1 MPGWPKQL
9 FTRRPAVDPVD
20 PDAEAAVAAE
30 LLPRAREIL
39 LALGAPRG
47 RDAMPLLERA
57 RPQRVEVLAPPETEV
72 ALLERLLDRGYAVYE
87 AALALDRDIL
97 VLDRRVGWRLTPWE
111 PLPNAFLLTHRLLWT
126 RLGYYTVHCGVVDT
140 VHPAER
146 LFTCAG
152 SQLWVNAAYRDLSL
166 PQCGERV
173 RVVGLISYIGTTLPV
188 LHALRI
194 AALPDE

>member
-9 FTRRPAVDPVD
+9 FTRRPTVELVDPE
-20 PDAEAAVAAE
+20 AEAAVAAG
-30 LLPRAREIL
+30 LLPRAREVL
-39 LALGAPRG
+39 LALGARRG
-47 RDAMPLLERA
+47 HDALPLLERA

-72 ALLERLLDRGYAVYE
+72 ALLERLLDHGYTVYE

-126 RLGYYTVHCGVVDT
+126 RLGYYTVYRGVVDA

-146 LFTCAG
+146 LFTCAD
-152 SQLWVNAAYRDLSL
+152 SQLWVNAAYRDLPL
-166 PQCGERV
+166 PGPGERV

-194 AALPDE
+194 APLPDA